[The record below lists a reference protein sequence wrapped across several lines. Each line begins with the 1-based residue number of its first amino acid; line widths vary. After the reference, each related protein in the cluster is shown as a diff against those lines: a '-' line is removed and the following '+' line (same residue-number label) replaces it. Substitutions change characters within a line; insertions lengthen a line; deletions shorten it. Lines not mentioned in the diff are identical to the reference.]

1 MMATGWPRSALAWA
15 CLACVV
21 GFSTAAAE
29 PGEVERGLP
38 GPVGRLVACET
49 KMLGCL
55 VAIGAKPGH
64 LGWQPLGIEPAV
76 PFASHE
82 LGARITYRGLDA
94 LGGVGIAVA
103 RQGDAWRI
111 IELVAGGPADRDG
124 RITVSDRVAFL
135 AEGDNGPP
143 NDTSALQLESI
154 RALMRGVVGSTVR
167 LGIAGLD
174 EAIEE
179 IPLVRDERGRDD
191 LAGAAP
197 EDVLERALALRQTLT
212 GLAAPATGPATV
224 HFRTGDAIA
233 AEVLTADEAHV
244 RIRIAT
250 DREATIPVGFIRVV
264 ELAASVVKPIPK
276 QKLARLL
283 TVPQTRRSVLP
294 THVLRMISGDYVRG
308 RLLGIDDAVVQFEI
322 TGGNTKQL
330 PRRDVSRIIW
340 LATKGDPQPS
350 PRSALEALDGLPVVA
365 VSTHG
370 RRLSLAARGLDG
382 DMLVGEHPALGP
394 VRVPLA
400 GCAELLIGAAIDEH
414 QPAERPYAQWVLSP
428 AASTR

>member
-1 MMATGWPRSALAWA
+1 MMAAGWPRSALAWA

-191 LAGAAP
+191 LAGAAS
-197 EDVLERALALRQTLT
+197 EDVRERALALRHR
-212 GLAAPATGPATV
+212 APGPATV

-233 AEVLTADEAHV
+233 AVLLTADEAHV

-250 DREATIPVGFIRVV
+250 DREATIPVGFIRAV
-264 ELAASVVKPIPK
+264 ELAASVV
-276 QKLARLL
+276 
-283 TVPQTRRSVLP
+283 
-294 THVLRMISGDYVRG
+294 
-308 RLLGIDDAVVQFEI
+308 
-322 TGGNTKQL
+322 
-330 PRRDVSRIIW
+330 
-340 LATKGDPQPS
+340 
-350 PRSALEALDGLPVVA
+350 
-365 VSTHG
+365 
-370 RRLSLAARGLDG
+370 DG

-400 GCAELLIGAAIDEH
+400 GCAELLIGAAIDEY
-414 QPAERPYAQWVLSP
+414 QPAERPCAQWVLSP

>member
-1 MMATGWPRSALAWA
+1 MMAAGWPRSALAWA

-55 VAIGAKPGH
+55 V
-64 LGWQPLGIEPAV
+64 
-76 PFASHE
+76 
-82 LGARITYRGLDA
+82 
-94 LGGVGIAVA
+94 
-103 RQGDAWRI
+103 
-111 IELVAGGPADRDG
+111 
-124 RITVSDRVAFL
+124 
-135 AEGDNGPP
+135 
-143 NDTSALQLESI
+143 
-154 RALMRGVVGSTVR
+154 
-167 LGIAGLD
+167 D

-276 QKLARLL
+276 QKLALL

-382 DMLVGEHPALGP
+382 DMLAGEHPALGP

-400 GCAELLIGAAIDEH
+400 GCAELLIGAAIDEY
-414 QPAERPYAQWVLSP
+414 QPAERPCAQWVLSP